1 MRPRFVRGGIQNQIQ
16 MTTPHKVVQS
26 AGIVQQSPRFQTPV
40 RATRAQNPV
49 RNVRPRTPSARAKT
63 PVNVR
68 PVNNQQQQTVTVVN
82 NTNTPRPRI
91 AMNRLTGPNQMT
103 QLVQPVISV
112 GTQKQVASITPPSK
126 VANIVRTPVSMNFNK
141 TSPATQVQLQSSPS
155 TSNTSIATED
165 LEDSIQA
172 ATITKQP
179 TVQQQTNYTNVQA
192 NQQVQMQRQINEAND
207 NQIVTLQGGTQI
219 TVGEYKQ
226 RHGLQGLQGVTKQLA
241 GIRPMNRQLVVNR
254 QPARFASPN
263 TVRVQRP
270 VMVGSNIIGF
280 LPLFLYEFNLN
291 SHLYR
296 TAGTANQS
304 TCN

>member
-1 MRPRFVRGGIQNQIQ
+1 MRGGIQNQIQ
-16 MTTPHKVVQS
+16 MTTPQKVMQS

-63 PVNVR
+63 PINVR
-68 PVNNQQQQTVTVVN
+68 PVNNQQQQTVTVMN
-82 NTNTPRPRI
+82 NTPRPRI

-112 GTQKQVASITPPSK
+112 GTQKHVASITPPSK

-141 TSPATQVQLQSSPS
+141 TSPVTQVQLQNSPS

-226 RHGLQGLQGVTKQLA
+226 RQGLQGLQGVTKQLA

-254 QPARFASPN
+254 QPARFASTN

-270 VMVGSNIIGF
+270 VMVGSIQNYWISF
-280 LPLFLYEFNLN
+280 TYFCMN
-291 SHLYR
+291 
-296 TAGTANQS
+296 
-304 TCN
+304 